1 MDITIENAKEILK
14 KYLKNNKERLYHSI
28 RVAKIAKILAQKNNE
43 AVEDAVIAALL
54 HDIGKS
60 MTQSELLSLC
70 ASNETLMYDFE
81 IFQLPNALHGK
92 AGAII
97 FEKEFD
103 IASLREGSDLPYTIE
118 QNEDGEFVVE
128 GPRIEKMLGYT
139 NLESEKGFLFF
150 QNFLK
155 TSGILEEL
163 EKAGIQDGDTVR
175 MYGFAF
181 DYYK

>member
-1 MDITIENAKEILK
+1 M
-14 KYLKNNKERLYHSI
+14 
-28 RVAKIAKILAQKNNE
+28 V
-43 AVEDAVIAALL
+43 
-54 HDIGKS
+54 
-60 MTQSELLSLC
+60 
-70 ASNETLMYDFE
+70 
-81 IFQLPNALHGK
+81 
-92 AGAII
+92 